1 MTLPAAFATIRMSD
15 INVELGRS
23 STAQISLN
31 AAEDGAYGAINT
43 NSPSRPSSSDPAS
56 MSEWYSYDH
65 NASGGFYYCET
76 WWGECGIYQ
85 QPCWAIGL
93 SECGAGGGPI
103 Q

>member
-1 MTLPAAFATIRMSD
+1 MTLQSAFATISMGD

-23 STAQISLN
+23 RTATISLN

-65 NASGGFYYCET
+65 NASGGFYYCQT

-85 QPCWAIGL
+85 QPCWELGL
-93 SECGAGGGPI
+93 SECGGGQPI
-103 Q
+103 QF